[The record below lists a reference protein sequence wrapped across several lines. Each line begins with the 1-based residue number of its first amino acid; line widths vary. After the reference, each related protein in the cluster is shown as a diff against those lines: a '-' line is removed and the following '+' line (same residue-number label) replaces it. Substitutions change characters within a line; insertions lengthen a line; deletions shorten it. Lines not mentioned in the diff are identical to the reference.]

1 MTCQCIQKTSEGE
14 TSQSLLSTY
23 YSYYSKGIMKKVIDR
38 VESLNLY
45 CYRYLR
51 KDDTYRSNCFIKMLL
66 QLPKANFH
74 REAVVRKTEKLYNK
88 LIENPSNLSMQA
100 SEIEI
105 MPYEMLWEYV
115 LDSLDNKIHPT
126 RSV

>member
-1 MTCQCIQKTSEGE
+1 MPVHSKDKRRRNIPILIIHVLFLLQQKKYE
-14 TSQSLLSTY
+14 
-23 YSYYSKGIMKKVIDR
+23 KVIDR

-74 REAVVRKTEKLYNK
+74 REAVIRKTKKYHKMLVN
-88 LIENPSNLSMQA
+88 NPSNLRMQS
-100 SEIEI
+100 SEVEI

-115 LDSLDNKIHPT
+115 LDSLDNNIRKK
-126 RSV
+126 R